1 MPVSP
6 ALPIAFDAIMYGASQ
21 AASHAAQVYHRQPVM
36 SVLRP
41 PTVISV
47 ASGVTS
53 MVVPYQFNLAPPTP
67 EGTPHAPPK
76 KFTFTKLAA
85 KPRVEPVSKPDA
97 ANVAEVMLVVVLI
110 IVIGHRV
117 LVRVFDTAGR
127 VIARVG

>member
-1 MPVSP
+1 MPVRP
-6 ALPIAFDAIMYGASQ
+6 GLPIAFDAIMYGASQ

-97 ANVAEVMLVVVLI
+97 GNAAEVLLVIVVIVVVAE
-110 IVIGHRV
+110 RV
-117 LVRVFDTAGR
+117 YVRVVDAAGR
-127 VIARVG
+127 VLARIG

>member
-1 MPVSP
+1 MPVRP
-6 ALPIAFDAIMYGASQ
+6 ALRIAFDAIMYGASQ

-41 PTVISV
+41 PTVVSV

-53 MVVPYQFNLAPPTP
+53 MIVPYSFRVPPPTP
-67 EGTPHAPPK
+67 DGTPHASK
-76 KFTFTKLAA
+76 HFTFTKVAT
-85 KPRVEPVSKPDA
+85 KPKVEPVSKPDA
-97 ANVAEVMLVVVLI
+97 GNVAEVILVLVLVL
-110 IVIGHRV
+110 VIGHRV